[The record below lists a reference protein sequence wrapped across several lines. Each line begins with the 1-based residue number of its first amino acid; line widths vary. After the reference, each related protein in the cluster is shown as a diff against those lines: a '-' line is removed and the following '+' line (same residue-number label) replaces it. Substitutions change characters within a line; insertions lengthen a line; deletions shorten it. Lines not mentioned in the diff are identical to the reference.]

1 VLGKREIGDEGRRRG
16 PGGRALLGS
25 LALHLLALA
34 VFWLAGLSHA
44 SPLPPLK
51 SYRVNIVSPP
61 PVEAGPA
68 QKEITAEPEPPR
80 SEAKEEPQREPVVE
94 PAPTPPVVEQKPA
107 PPKQET
113 PAKKPDPKP
122 AETKPVEAK
131 PAETKPA
138 ETKPAPK
145 PAPRPATG
153 AKPNPDAAKSGSGL
167 NIQIDGDLFP
177 FPGYLE
183 NIAEQIGRYFRWT
196 GDTGLKAEI
205 YFEIMR
211 DGSVQG
217 IRLLTGSGSAAFNF
231 EAMGAIEQAGNR
243 RAFGPLPEGYT
254 EDRLPVSF
262 YFQPAR

>member
-1 VLGKREIGDEGRRRG
+1 M
-16 PGGRALLGS
+16 GGALLGS
-25 LALHLLALA
+25 LALHLLAVA
-34 VFWLAGLSHA
+34 AFWLSGLTYA
-44 SPLPPLK
+44 SPLPPMK
-51 SYRVNIVSPP
+51 SYRVNIISPP

-68 QKEITAEPEPPR
+68 QTPVTPEPEPPR
-80 SEAKEEPQREPVVE
+80 PEAKEEPVVEQKPEPVVE
-94 PAPTPPVVEQKPA
+94 TKPELPAPTPQPKPA
-107 PPKQET
+107 PPKQEPKPEPKPT
-113 PAKKPDPKP
+113 ESKPEEVKEEEKKP
-122 AETKPVEAK
+122 AA
-131 PAETKPA
+131 
-138 ETKPAPK
+138 K

-153 AKPNPDAAKSGSGL
+153 AKPKPDAPKSGSGL

-196 GDTGLKAEI
+196 GDTGLRAEI